1 MSEPTAPLRSTSRS
15 RIGPALI
22 FAILAFLIGLGLM
35 AYAVRNTP
43 GFFAGTP
50 TTAVAPPPVAAPNA
64 AQTAAP
70 TSTQQPDAATLA
82 LRESALAANL
92 ANLEARTA
100 QVDADTAEAAVG
112 AGKAEAILVAFA
124 ARRALDRG
132 AGLGYL
138 EGELR
143 RRFGARFPRE
153 VNTVIRSA
161 RTPVTLENLRETLT
175 ATTPALLATPSDWWS
190 GLGSELRN
198 LVVIHRADT
207 PSPLPSDR
215 LARAKR
221 LLDTGNVEPALAE
234 VERLPGAAAA
244 GNWTAAARRWIDVR
258 RALDTLETAAITG
271 AFAPPPVSVRT
282 DVPPGASS
290 PAPMP
295 PAPGDAPVAAP
306 SDGTA
311 S

>member
-1 MSEPTAPLRSTSRS
+1 MSEPTAPQRSTSRS

-22 FAILAFLIGLGLM
+22 LAILAFLIGLALM

-50 TTAVAPPPVAAPNA
+50 TTATVAPQPVAAPTPVA
-64 AQTAAP
+64 
-70 TSTQQPDAATLA
+70 QPDAATLT
-82 LRESALAANL
+82 LRESALAAHL

-100 QVDADTAEAAVG
+100 QVDADAAVAAVE

-124 ARRALDRG
+124 ARRAVDRG

-143 RRFGARFPRE
+143 RRFGVRFPRE

-175 ATTPALLATPSDWWS
+175 TTTPALLATPSDWWS

-234 VERLPGAAAA
+234 VERLPGAAEA

-258 RALDTLETAAITG
+258 GALDTLETAAITG
-271 AFAPPPVSVRT
+271 TFAPPP
-282 DVPPGASS
+282 ASM
-290 PAPMP
+290 MP
-295 PAPGDAPVAAP
+295 NIPQAAP
-306 SDGTA
+306 SPAAAAPVEGQPR
-311 S
+311 